1 MERERVDFLKCE
13 NKFDGDI
20 ITNPPYKQ
28 ATEFVVKAL
37 ELTNRKVAMFL
48 RIQFLESKRRYE
60 EIFRSNPPKKVLVF
74 VKRIKCYP
82 DDCDTI
88 KSSAIC
94 YCWII
99 WDKEYNGK
107 PILEW
112 IDNRNGKLKEYKSDK
127 VKYLTDY

>member
-1 MERERVDFLKCE
+1 M
-13 NKFDGDI
+13 I
-20 ITNPPYKQ
+20 
-28 ATEFVVKAL
+28 KAL

-48 RIQFLESKRRYE
+48 RIQFLESQRRYKQ
-60 EIFRSNPPKKVLVF
+60 IFSINPPKKILVF

-99 WDKEYNGK
+99 WDKEYAGK
-107 PILEW
+107 PVIEW
-112 IDNRNGKLKEYKSDK
+112 INNMSDNCSEQRKLF
-127 VKYLTDY
+127 